1 MHGARRVSLPYDRS
15 CPVVYDNDDHRDTYA
30 DEFLLALA
38 SAGEIDLRGM
48 ITTTPCGIDNPLVPE
63 EDFEAFVAGRAEI
76 VAKARRSGLGNL
88 PDPVAGPCRALRRP
102 PSSRI
107 DDTVPIDTPGS
118 RLIVEEA
125 RKADPDAPLV
135 ILTGG
140 PLTAVADAYLLDPG
154 IAEHVVVASLLGT
167 RDDMADYNGATD
179 AWAAY
184 IVLERLRYVQFPAG
198 CGPASV
204 PKARLRQLPDTEL
217 RQWMIEKHHP
227 TNGLPAE
234 QDADGPP
241 AISLVRPDYVLEV
254 RPIAFS
260 HFLEARG
267 NPTVPVFRAGGTGRA
282 TVVTHVSSELATAE
296 FWRVLGN
303 PAAYHARG
311 DR

>member
-1 MHGARRVSLPYDRS
+1 MSRARKVSLPYDRS
-15 CPVVYDNDDHRDTYA
+15 CPVIYDNDDHRDTYT

-38 SAGEIDLRGM
+38 SAGEIDLRGI
-48 ITTTPCGIDNPLVPE
+48 ITTTPCGIDNPLVPQ
-63 EDFEAFVAGRAEI
+63 EDFDAFVAGRAEI
-76 VAKARRSGLGNL
+76 VAKARRSGLRNL

-107 DDTVPIDTPGS
+107 EDTLPIDTPGS

-125 RKADPDAPLV
+125 QRAYTNAPLV

-167 RDDMADYNGATD
+167 CDDMGDYNGATD
-179 AWAAY
+179 PWAAY
-184 IVLERLRYVQFPAG
+184 IVVERLRYVQFPGG
-198 CGPASV
+198 CGPARV
-204 PKARLRQLPDTEL
+204 PKARLRELPDTEL

-227 TNGLPAE
+227 TNSLPAE

-241 AISLVRPDYVLEV
+241 AISLVRPDYVLGM

-260 HFLEARG
+260 HFQEARG
-267 NPTVPVFRAGGTGRA
+267 NRSVPVFRVGGTGRA
-282 TVVTHVSSELATAE
+282 TVVIDVSSEVATAE
-296 FWRVLGN
+296 FWRALGN
-303 PAAYHARG
+303 PAAYHPRR
-311 DR
+311 DW